1 VTVQVPAKFSVEL
14 LGALLQAVRQN
25 GMTIAKSLRLA
36 APMRFMCLPS
46 RDGNDT
52 KLSEVCFMLSCQHN
66 AVPDRWQ
73 VRTAERWDGEY
84 AGSPCLGLSKT
95 QLPAPGLTVGI
106 NWLMRWQAMAETERI
121 TARQRSI
128 LTAIVE
134 SYIETGE
141 PVGSGTI
148 AGMIARMHAGGGPA
162 GGGLSA
168 ATVRNEMAELANEGL
183 LEQPHTSAGRVP
195 TARAFRLY
203 VERLSGGGA
212 SGGQLVSLAAA
223 DSRSRIESQI
233 DSSFA
238 GVSGTHAMLERTSHV
253 LATVSSGVGVAVAL
267 VAGGDT
273 LEHVHFSR
281 ISKGRVLAVVVT
293 NSGLVRDRVL
303 VLDGG
308 LGGGDLT
315 QRELEAA
322 SNFLNENFRGWSVE
336 RVRAE
341 IGRLVERERSEYQ
354 RLLSSVEQL
363 WAGAVPEGGGG
374 VQTVYVEGVA
384 NLLGDRAVGSPED
397 VARLREVLAALEAK
411 QRLVELLDAYIDAKQ
426 ESVRVIFD
434 LEEHAPEMA
443 GLVLIAA
450 PARVAGESRGTVG
463 VIGPK
468 RIHYENTMNA
478 VGYIAQVFER
488 MLHPST

>member
-1 VTVQVPAKFSVEL
+1 
-14 LGALLQAVRQN
+14 
-25 GMTIAKSLRLA
+25 
-36 APMRFMCLPS
+36 
-46 RDGNDT
+46 
-52 KLSEVCFMLSCQHN
+52 
-66 AVPDRWQ
+66 
-73 VRTAERWDGEY
+73 
-84 AGSPCLGLSKT
+84 
-95 QLPAPGLTVGI
+95 
-106 NWLMRWQAMAETERI
+106 MAEAERI
-121 TARQRSI
+121 TARQRAI

-148 AGMIARMHAGGGPA
+148 AGTIARVQAGA
-162 GGGLSA
+162 GFGLSP

-195 TARAFRLY
+195 TARAFRMY
-203 VERLSGGGA
+203 VERLSEGAGMAGARLLGGA
-212 SGGQLVSLAAA
+212 
-223 DSRSRIESQI
+223 RPEIESQRLQLESRI

-238 GVSGTHAMLERTSHV
+238 GVSGTQAMLERTSHV
-253 LATVSSGVGVAVAL
+253 LATVSSGVGVAVAA

-281 ISKGRVLAVVVT
+281 LAKGRVLAVVVT
-293 NSGLVRDRVL
+293 QSGLVRDRVL
-303 VLDGG
+303 ALEGG
-308 LGGGDLT
+308 VDADLT
-315 QRELEAA
+315 ARELEAA
-322 SNFLNENFRGWSVE
+322 ANFLNEHFRGWSIE

-354 RLLSSVEQL
+354 RQLSSVEQL
-363 WAGAVPEGGGG
+363 WAGAVPENGEL

-384 NLLGDRAVGSPED
+384 NLLGGHAGGSAGD
-397 VARLREVLAALEAK
+397 IARLKEVLAALEAK
-411 QRLVELLDAYIDAKQ
+411 QRLVELLNAYIDAKQ

-450 PARVAGESRGTVG
+450 PARMAGEGRGTVG

-478 VGYIAQVFER
+478 VSYIAQVFER
-488 MLHPST
+488 MLHPSA

>member
-1 VTVQVPAKFSVEL
+1 
-14 LGALLQAVRQN
+14 
-25 GMTIAKSLRLA
+25 
-36 APMRFMCLPS
+36 
-46 RDGNDT
+46 
-52 KLSEVCFMLSCQHN
+52 
-66 AVPDRWQ
+66 
-73 VRTAERWDGEY
+73 
-84 AGSPCLGLSKT
+84 
-95 QLPAPGLTVGI
+95 
-106 NWLMRWQAMAETERI
+106 MAEVERI
-121 TARQRSI
+121 TARQRAI

-148 AGMIARMHAGGGPA
+148 AGSTARILAGGGHG
-162 GGGLSA
+162 GGGLSS
-168 ATVRNEMAELANEGL
+168 ATVRNEMAELANQGL

-203 VERLSGGGA
+203 VERLSGEGSASARVLGG
-212 SGGQLVSLAAA
+212 SQRLHL
-223 DSRSRIESQI
+223 ESQI

-238 GVSGTHAMLERTSHV
+238 GISGAQAMLERTSHV

-281 ISKGRVLAVVVT
+281 LGRGRVLAVVVT
-293 NSGLVRDRVL
+293 SSGLVRDRVL
-303 VLDGG
+303 SLEGALEGG
-308 LGGGDLT
+308 SVIDLT
-315 QRELEAA
+315 ASELEAA
-322 SNFLNENFRGWSVE
+322 ANFLNEHFRGWSIE
-336 RVRAE
+336 RVRKE
-341 IGRLVERERSEYQ
+341 ISRLVECERSEYQ
-354 RLLSSVEQL
+354 RLLTSVEQL
-363 WAGAVPEGGGG
+363 WAGAVPVDDAG

-384 NLLGDRAVGSPED
+384 NLLGGGAVGSAED
-397 VARLREVLAALEAK
+397 MARLREVLAALEAK

-450 PARVAGESRGTVG
+450 PARMAGDGLGAVG

-478 VGYIAQVFER
+478 VSYIAQVFDR
-488 MLHPST
+488 KLHPTV

>member
-1 VTVQVPAKFSVEL
+1 V
-14 LGALLQAVRQN
+14 
-25 GMTIAKSLRLA
+25 
-36 APMRFMCLPS
+36 
-46 RDGNDT
+46 
-52 KLSEVCFMLSCQHN
+52 
-66 AVPDRWQ
+66 
-73 VRTAERWDGEY
+73 AE
-84 AGSPCLGLSKT
+84 A
-95 QLPAPGLTVGI
+95 
-106 NWLMRWQAMAETERI
+106 ERI
-121 TARQRSI
+121 TARQRAI

-134 SYIETGE
+134 SYIDTGE

-148 AGMIARMHAGGGPA
+148 ARLQASGGQGA
-162 GGGLSA
+162 GLSS

-195 TARAFRLY
+195 TARAFRMY
-203 VERLSGGGA
+203 VDQLSGAGGRMLGGA
-212 SGGQLVSLAAA
+212 QSGRRGL
-223 DSRSRIESQI
+223 IHSQI
-233 DSSFA
+233 DSSFVGVA
-238 GVSGTHAMLERTSHV
+238 GTQAMLERTSHV

-267 VAGGDT
+267 VAGGDM

-281 ISKGRVLAVVVT
+281 LGRGRVLAVVVT
-293 NSGLVRDRVL
+293 SSGLVRDRM
-303 VLDGG
+303 
-308 LGGGDLT
+308 LT
-315 QRELEAA
+315 LEEDVAEQELEVAA
-322 SNFLNENFRGWSVE
+322 NFLNEHFRGWSIE

-354 RLLSSVEQL
+354 RLLTSVEQL
-363 WAGAVPEGGGG
+363 WAGAVPEGSG
-374 VQTVYVEGVA
+374 VHTVYVEGVA
-384 NLLGDRAVGSPED
+384 NLLGSGAVGSAED

-450 PARVAGESRGTVG
+450 PARMAGDGRGTVG

-478 VGYIAQVFER
+478 VSYIAQVFER
-488 MLHPST
+488 MLHPSA

>member
-1 VTVQVPAKFSVEL
+1 
-14 LGALLQAVRQN
+14 
-25 GMTIAKSLRLA
+25 
-36 APMRFMCLPS
+36 
-46 RDGNDT
+46 
-52 KLSEVCFMLSCQHN
+52 
-66 AVPDRWQ
+66 
-73 VRTAERWDGEY
+73 
-84 AGSPCLGLSKT
+84 
-95 QLPAPGLTVGI
+95 
-106 NWLMRWQAMAETERI
+106 MAEAERI
-121 TARQRSI
+121 TARQRAI

-148 AGMIARMHAGGGPA
+148 AGTIARVQARGGHAGM
-162 GGGLSA
+162 GLSS

-195 TARAFRLY
+195 TARAFRMY
-203 VERLSGGGA
+203 VERLSGEAGMA
-212 SGGQLVSLAAA
+212 SGGLLGGGLVGGE
-223 DSRSRIESQI
+223 RGRIQSQI

-238 GVSGTHAMLERTSHV
+238 GVTGTHAMLERTSHV
-253 LATVSSGVGVAVAL
+253 LATVSSGVGVAVAM

-281 ISKGRVLAVVVT
+281 LGNGRVLAVVVT
-293 NSGLVRDRVL
+293 NSGLVRDRML
-303 VLDGG
+303 ALDA
-308 LGGGDLT
+308 DVSA
-315 QRELEAA
+315 QELEVA
-322 SNFLNENFRGWSVE
+322 SNFLNEHFRGWSIE

-341 IGRLVERERSEYQ
+341 IGRLVEQERSEYQ
-354 RLLSSVEQL
+354 QLLTSVEQL
-363 WAGAVPEGGGG
+363 WVGAVPDGGVG

-384 NLLGDRAVGSPED
+384 NLLGGGVGSAED
-397 VARLREVLAALEAK
+397 MARLRDVLAALEAK

-450 PARVAGESRGTVG
+450 PARMAGDGRGTVG

-478 VGYIAQVFER
+478 VSYIAQVFER
-488 MLHPST
+488 MLHPSS